1 MPRLAFHLSLAAL
14 TLLAGAT
21 SVSAGRHPALR
32 LRIEALSQ
40 KRLSVRVMTFSEAQ
54 KWARRPAEEVVEP
67 PALLSIADSIQSIHV
82 VVIGFGSVR
91 ATLTDSEMPGRD
103 AIIAEGRDLTL
114 SRDARGRFYRAWTT
128 QPLLP

>member
-1 MPRLAFHLSLAAL
+1 MPRSAFHLSLAAL
-14 TLLAGAT
+14 AVVAAASSLG
-21 SVSAGRHPALR
+21 AGRAALR

-40 KRLSVRVMTFSEAQ
+40 NRLSVRVMTFSQAQ
-54 KWARRPAEEVVEP
+54 QWARRPAEEVVEP

-103 AIIAEGRDLTL
+103 AIVAEGRDLTL
-114 SRDARGRFYRAWTT
+114 SRDARGRFYRAWTN